1 MTSRAPKSVEE
12 RSDRVTAMLL
22 GGAIGDALGSAYE
35 MLASSAIEKHLGS
48 SIAED
53 FEPALEGSLLWERE
67 PGQPTDDTAMALSV
81 ALALA
86 SRKPITADLFA
97 SRFLEDLDFRSGPFG
112 AMFWNGGPG
121 GATTRAL
128 RRLHAGAAAATNG
141 HADDGGNGAAMR
153 AHPVG
158 SLRDRQTALEVA
170 ATQAKVT
177 HGHPAAIAAAQAVAA
192 LVFDALAGVEPSERP
207 PIGIDDPTFLEA
219 WNDAHRDLTRAD
231 RLPSHLRNAA
241 MSGWVTV
248 ATAHAIS
255 LLYDDEPNLAIG
267 AAAASGGDTDTV
279 ASIVGAIVGA
289 RHGSSALSSRWI
301 EGLADG
307 TAETCVALAGR
318 LILATDDHG
327 RGFSSETEGS

>member
-1 MTSRAPKSVEE
+1 
-12 RSDRVTAMLL
+12 MLL

-35 MLASSAIEKHLGS
+35 MLGSSAIEKHLGS
-48 SIAED
+48 SIAQD

-86 SRKPITADLFA
+86 SGQPITPELFA
-97 SRFLEDLDFRSGPFG
+97 ARFLEDLDFRSGRFG

-128 RRLHAGAAAATNG
+128 RRLHAGAAPATNG

-153 AHPVG
+153 VHPVG
-158 SLRDRQTALEVA
+158 CLRDRQTVLEVA
-170 ATQAKVT
+170 AMQAKVT
-177 HGHPAAIAAAQAVAA
+177 HGHPAAIASAQAVAA
-192 LVFDALAGVEPSERP
+192 LVFDALAGVAPSKRP
-207 PIGIDDPTFLEA
+207 PLGIDDFTFLEA
-219 WNDAHRDLTRAD
+219 WSESHHDLTRGD
-231 RLPSHLRNAA
+231 RLPSNLRNAA

-248 ATAHAIS
+248 ATAHAIT
-255 LLYDDEPNLAIG
+255 LLYDDEPHLAIG

-289 RHGSSALSSRWI
+289 RHGSAALTSRWI
-301 EGLADG
+301 ESLAAG
-307 TAETCVALAGR
+307 TAETCVAIAGQ
-318 LILATDDHG
+318 LILATDNRG
-327 RGFSSETEGS
+327 RASSSETEGR